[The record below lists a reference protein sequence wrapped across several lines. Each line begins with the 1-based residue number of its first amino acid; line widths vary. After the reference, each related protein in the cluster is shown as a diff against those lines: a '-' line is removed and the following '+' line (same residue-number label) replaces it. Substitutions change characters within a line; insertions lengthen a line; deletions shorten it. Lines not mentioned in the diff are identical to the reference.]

1 MQCNCFYYSIMTVS
15 KCLFFIVLCCYLLC
29 PSQACE
35 EDSKFPVDNQISE
48 LNETIPNIFLC
59 RMCGL
64 SQDDKGSLLDTTS
77 PFSLSVRNETIFF
90 ERNKNTIATTISVQ
104 KLRNPAGNVFDVVT
118 LRKSSCK
125 GVGKV
130 NPSLLFTMSLP
141 DLILMTIVYESNSS

>member
-1 MQCNCFYYSIMTVS
+1 MQCNCFHYSVMTVS
-15 KCLFFIVLCCYLLC
+15 KFLYFVLCCLLC
-29 PSQACE
+29 PSLACD
-35 EDSKFPVDNQISE
+35 EDSKFSVDNQISK
-48 LNETIPNIFLC
+48 LDETIPNIFLC

-90 ERNKNTIATTISVQ
+90 ERSKNTIAATISVQ

-130 NPSLLFTMSLP
+130 NPSLLFIMSFSSNP
-141 DLILMTIVYESNSS
+141 NDYIVYI